1 MLGEKNPHIS
11 GPAEFKLRLF
21 KGQLHLGGGLQ
32 CRKRKPSTVPTA
44 GCVHFLGLQ
53 SAWPKTTETYS
64 LRVLEVRG
72 PKSRG
77 RMGGLVSGSLW
88 GSEGPPA
95 PRLSPGFWCHRRSWA
110 CGHIAPIS
118 ASAFLWPS
126 TLRTSDQISSLMRT
140 PFLRVRAH
148 ADPGWS
154 HLQILNLVTSA
165 RHCFHM
171 KSHAQV
177 PGLRMWTC
185 LFKGGGRGHHSTH
198 LDWPEIKDTRK
209 VNTVKANPFH

>member
-1 MLGEKNPHIS
+1 MRGLKQQKLIPSQSWRSEVRNQGVGWVGWFPVPS
-11 GPAEFKLRLF
+11 GAPRDPPLPASPLAS
-21 KGQLHLGGGLQ
+21 GVTGAPGLVAT
-32 CRKRKPSTVPTA
+32 S
-44 GCVHFLGLQ
+44 LQ
-53 SAWPKTTETYS
+53 SLPPPS
-64 LRVLEVRG
+64 CGLPPSVPLR
-72 PKSRG
+72 
-77 RMGGLVSGSLW
+77 
-88 GSEGPPA
+88 
-95 PRLSPGFWCHRRSWA
+95 
-110 CGHIAPIS
+110 
-118 ASAFLWPS
+118 
-126 TLRTSDQISSLMRT
+126 QISSLMRT

-154 HLQILNLVTSA
+154 HLQIRNLVTSA

-177 PGLRMWTC
+177 PGVRMWTC